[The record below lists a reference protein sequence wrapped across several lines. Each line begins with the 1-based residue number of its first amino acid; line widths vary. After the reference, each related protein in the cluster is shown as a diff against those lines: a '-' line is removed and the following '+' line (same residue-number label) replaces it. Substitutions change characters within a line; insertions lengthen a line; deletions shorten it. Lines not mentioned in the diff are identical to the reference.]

1 MRYAAD
7 QSDPF
12 FLVVGIK
19 RPHLNWRYP
28 APYHQLYPNVSV
40 PTQKVL
46 DESID
51 PLAYTVFPMYA
62 PSDENQSDV
71 INIVKTPWSPG
82 TDQQIQLLRSHYYG
96 AVSWADFAAGQVL
109 EELDRLELT
118 DDTLV
123 VLHSDHGW
131 HLGEYA
137 MWEKRTLWELSAR
150 VPLIIRAPWIKNSTK
165 RVKGLVELVDIYR
178 TVLDLVDLELPKDE
192 TFQID
197 GVSLRP
203 LIEGTKDKVK
213 DVALT
218 MYPRCM
224 HIGMPVYGARG
235 IPGGE
240 DNSCLNI
247 ERTEFTWMG
256 YTMRTKRYRY
266 TEWVAWNGTSLSPN
280 WDNVTAR
287 ELYDHENDTGAWTN
301 PDRFE
306 NVNLVNVVN
315 VSLVEELSNTLRR
328 AFGF

>member
-1 MRYAAD
+1 MH
-7 QSDPF
+7 
-12 FLVVGIK
+12 V
-19 RPHLNWRYP
+19 
-28 APYHQLYPNVSV
+28 
-40 PTQKVL
+40 
-46 DESID
+46 
-51 PLAYTVFPMYA
+51 

-71 INIVKTPWSPG
+71 VNIVTNPWSPG
-82 TDQQIQLLRSHYYG
+82 TDKQIQTLRSHYY
-96 AVSWADFAAGQVL
+96 ASVSWADFAAGQVL
-109 EELDRLELT
+109 EELDRLGLT
-118 DDTLV
+118 NDTLV

-150 VPLIIRAPWIKNSTK
+150 VPLIIRAPWIKNSKK

-178 TVLDLVDLELPKDE
+178 TVLDLVDLELPQDE
-192 TFQID
+192 SFQID

-256 YTMRTKRYRY
+256 YTMRTERYRY

-287 ELYDHENDTGAWTN
+287 EFVRSRE
-301 PDRFE
+301 
-306 NVNLVNVVN
+306 
-315 VSLVEELSNTLRR
+315 
-328 AFGF
+328 